1 MPWIA
6 IDTASARRMKR
17 RLDCYARLVTALA
30 ALFALIALA
39 ILAGAEPAAA
49 QTTGAVTT
57 STGAARALVPEA
69 IKKSGVLKAAM
80 PLDFEPYN
88 FLDEKNQQAGFDV
101 EIFRAV
107 GEVLGAKSEIDRLA
121 FASIIPAVSG
131 GRVDVGMSVMGILP
145 ERLKQVSFVRYT
157 ILANG
162 LIVRKG
168 NPTKISNN
176 DACGHSI
183 AVEKGTQPAFVWE
196 KISKQCEDAGKRKI
210 ELSMFD
216 GKGPQVLAVE
226 TGRADAAG
234 VSFAT
239 AIVAAKHSDGKLEAA
254 PGGPVTGATVDAGI
268 AFKKGNMQLG
278 KAIEAALK
286 VVIADGTYDKVMSKW
301 NLSGT
306 AADPA
311 IFE

>member
-1 MPWIA
+1 MPWISVDSPPA
-6 IDTASARRMKR
+6 WRKPRK
-17 RLDCYARLVTALA
+17 LVCFARLVSTLVVLFSLAALA
-30 ALFALIALA
+30 AMVG
-39 ILAGAEPAAA
+39 AGTAVA
-49 QTTGAVTT
+49 QTST
-57 STGAARALVPEA
+57 SAAAARALLPDA

-88 FLDEKNQQAGFDV
+88 FLDEKNQQVGFDV
-101 EIFRAV
+101 EIFHAIA
-107 GEVLGAKSEIDRLA
+107 EVLGVKAEIDRLA

-131 GRVDVGMSVMGILP
+131 GREDIGMSVMGILP
-145 ERLKQVSFVRYT
+145 ERLKQISFVRYS
-157 ILANG
+157 ILANA

-168 NPTKISNN
+168 NPTQIRN
-176 DACGHSI
+176 DNACGHSI
-183 AVEKGTQPAFVWE
+183 AVEKGTQPVIVWE
-196 KISKQCEDAGKRKI
+196 KISKQCEDAGKKKI
-210 ELSMFD
+210 DLTMFD

-239 AIVAAKHSDGKLEAA
+239 AIVSAKHSDGKLEAA
-254 PGGPVTGATVDAGI
+254 PGGPVPGATVDAGI
-268 AFKKGNMQLG
+268 AFKKGNTQLG

-286 VVIADGTYDKVMSKW
+286 VVIANGTYKKIMDKW

-311 IFE
+311 IFEEQ